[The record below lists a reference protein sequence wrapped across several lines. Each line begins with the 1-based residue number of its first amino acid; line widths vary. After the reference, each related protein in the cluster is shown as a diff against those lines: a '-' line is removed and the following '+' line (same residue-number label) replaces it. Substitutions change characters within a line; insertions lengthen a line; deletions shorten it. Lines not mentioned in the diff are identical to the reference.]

1 MERGDLVLRRNVRTC
16 DVKLA
21 FLVWTVTSYRQ
32 PNQCYMLHQAAVDK
46 APFAV
51 SITVFN
57 PTHVFILF
65 CDVPCAYKFLWTML
79 AREITLSTL
88 SILTPRIRDSYS

>member
-32 PNQCYMLHQAAVDK
+32 PNQCYMLHRAAADK
-46 APFAV
+46 ALFAV

-57 PTHVFILF
+57 PTHFLF
-65 CDVPCAYKFLWTML
+65 CFVMFLL
-79 AREITLSTL
+79 
-88 SILTPRIRDSYS
+88 RINFYGLC